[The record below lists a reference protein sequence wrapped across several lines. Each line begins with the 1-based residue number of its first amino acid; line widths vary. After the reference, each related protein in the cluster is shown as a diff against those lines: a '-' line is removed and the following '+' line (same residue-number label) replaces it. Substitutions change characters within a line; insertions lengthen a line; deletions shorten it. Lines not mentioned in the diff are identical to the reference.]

1 MARRAA
7 ADYASMD
14 RANRKPIPAAAFEV
28 DRWASRGGS
37 DRFFV
42 RRPPLE
48 RKETTMTTTERDQEI
63 DDRLAPRLRK

>member
-1 MARRAA
+1 MVGAGMTKQRAQTPQPKRAA

-37 DRFFV
+37 AGFSCDG
-42 RRPPLE
+42 
-48 RKETTMTTTERDQEI
+48 
-63 DDRLAPRLRK
+63 RLWSGKKPR

>member
-37 DRFFV
+37 AGFSCDGR
-42 RRPPLE
+42 LWSG
-48 RKETTMTTTERDQEI
+48 KETTMTTTERDQEI
-63 DDRLAPRLRK
+63 DDRLAPRLRR

>member
-37 DRFFV
+37 AIGLTKTAALD
-42 RRPPLE
+42 
-48 RKETTMTTTERDQEI
+48 
-63 DDRLAPRLRK
+63 